1 MTRYAPDDIPTLP
14 ADAIRDALGRADLDA
29 AAALLEAHDRAVR
42 LALADDVLLDP
53 RQAQRWANLQQE
65 QQALLEELTR
75 LRDQT
80 GEQLRQLQR
89 HQRGA
94 LAYLRSGG

>member
-1 MTRYAPDDIPTLP
+1 MTDYAPDAVPALP
-14 ADAIRDALGRADLDA
+14 AEAIRVALGQADLDM

-42 LALADDVLLDP
+42 QALTADALLDP
-53 RQAQRWANLQQE
+53 RQAQRWACLLQE
-65 QQALLEELTR
+65 QQAFLEELAR
-75 LRDQT
+75 LRDHV

-94 LAYLRSGG
+94 RAYLGSGA

>member
-1 MTRYAPDDIPTLP
+1 MTRYAPDDIPLLP
-14 ADAIRDALGRADLDA
+14 ADAVRDALGRADLDA
-29 AAALLEAHDRAVR
+29 ASALLEAHDRAVR
-42 LALADDVLLDP
+42 QALAGDVLLDP
-53 RQAQRWANLQQE
+53 RQIQRWANLQQE

-75 LRDQT
+75 LRDQA

-94 LAYLRSGG
+94 QAYLRSGG

>member
-1 MTRYAPDDIPTLP
+1 MTDYAPDAVPALP
-14 ADAIRDALGRADLDA
+14 AEAIRVALGQADLDT

-42 LALADDVLLDP
+42 QALTADALLDP
-53 RQAQRWANLQQE
+53 RQAQRWTSLLQE
-65 QQALLEELTR
+65 QQAFLEELAR
-75 LRDQT
+75 LRDHV

-94 LAYLRSGG
+94 RAYLGSGA